1 METEREWL
9 FSHETTN
16 TCKVVHQI
24 GIHTK
29 KFPDSKRR
37 SNQNGRLRVPGN
49 WFGRLPIYSGRWEN
63 PGERWVC
70 VCICICIFNCICIC
84 ILVSICIWCGGL
96 SILQHWKMLAKS
108 GSVSVFVFE
117 FTRVSIFRTLYGLAG
132 CPYFGR
138 WENPGERWVCL
149 VKKYSGHSRKILAK
163 GWSVCFQLVHNEY
176 KVCLRGKSGSV
187 FYRRLKVCRPFGGY
201 LGILVIF
208 WSSGKVLA
216 KAGSVLDKNARN

>member
-1 METEREWL
+1 MVRSSLIANDDQTRMVDCVSLETG
-9 FSHETTN
+9 SAG
-16 TCKVVHQI
+16 C
-24 GIHTK
+24 
-29 KFPDSKRR
+29 P
-37 SNQNGRLRVPGN
+37 
-49 WFGRLPIYSGRWEN
+49 YSERWEN

-163 GWSVCFQLVHNEY
+163 G
-176 KVCLRGKSGSV
+176 CLPPT
-187 FYRRLKVCRPFGGY
+187 RPQ
-201 LGILVIF
+201 
-208 WSSGKVLA
+208 
-216 KAGSVLDKNARN
+216 

>member
-1 METEREWL
+1 M
-9 FSHETTN
+9 
-16 TCKVVHQI
+16 VHRI
-24 GIHTK
+24 GIHGE

-49 WFGRLPIYSGRWEN
+49 WFGRLPILWAVGKSWRKVGLRL
-63 PGERWVC
+63 
-70 VCICICIFNCICIC
+70 CICIYIFICICIC

-117 FTRVSIFRTLYGLAG
+117 FTRVSVFRTLYGLAG

-138 WENPGERWVCL
+138 WENPGKRWVCL

-163 GWSVCFQLVHNEY
+163 G
-176 KVCLRGKSGSV
+176 CLPPT
-187 FYRRLKVCRPFGGY
+187 RPQ
-201 LGILVIF
+201 
-208 WSSGKVLA
+208 
-216 KAGSVLDKNARN
+216 